1 MNKKQKRLLFRI
13 LASGVLLLAAC
24 LIPVNSDW
32 LRLLLFALPYL
43 LAGYDV
49 LKTAV
54 LHILHGQVFDENFLM
69 SLATIGA
76 FATGEYAEAV
86 AVMVFYQIGELFQS
100 LAVGRSRRSIAAL
113 MDIRPDSANL
123 ERNGELLPVSPE
135 EVAVGDVI
143 VIRPGERVPLDGVVV
158 EGSSNLDT
166 AALTGESLPRAVAD
180 GEEVISGCI
189 NIDGL
194 LRVRVTRPSSESTV
208 TRILELVENSSANK
222 AKAENFITRFA
233 RWYTPAVVIGAVLL
247 ALIPPLFD
255 GAWSV
260 WPQRALVF
268 LVISCPCA
276 LVISVPL
283 TFFGG
288 IGGAG
293 KRGILVKGS
302 NYLEALAHA
311 DTVVFDKTGTLT
323 RGTFAVTAVHPQE
336 LSESQVLEFAA
347 MAERYSEHP
356 IAQSLKRAYAKPLDT
371 AAVTAVEELA
381 GHGVCA
387 VVGGRAVAVGNER
400 LMERVGAKWRDCHHS
415 GTIVHV
421 AVDGTYAGHIVISDE
436 IKAGAREAI
445 HDLRSLGVRRT
456 VMLTGDRTAVAEEV
470 AHSLGVDAVRAEL
483 LPAEKVEA
491 VETLLKEPGRR
502 GRLLFV
508 GDGINDAPVL
518 SRADIGVAMGGLGSD
533 AAIEAADVVI
543 MDDRPEKL
551 ALAIRIAR
559 RTRRIV
565 MENIVFA
572 LAVKAL
578 VLLLGA
584 LGTANMWW
592 AVFADVGV
600 CVIAVLNA
608 MRMLRQREA

>member
-1 MNKKQKRLLFRI
+1 M
-13 LASGVLLLAAC
+13 
-24 LIPVNSDW
+24 
-32 LRLLLFALPYL
+32 
-43 LAGYDV
+43 
-49 LKTAV
+49 
-54 LHILHGQVFDENFLM
+54 
-69 SLATIGA
+69 
-76 FATGEYAEAV
+76 
-86 AVMVFYQIGELFQS
+86 
-100 LAVGRSRRSIAAL
+100 
-113 MDIRPDSANL
+113 
-123 ERNGELLPVSPE
+123 
-135 EVAVGDVI
+135 
-143 VIRPGERVPLDGVVV
+143 
-158 EGSSNLDT
+158 
-166 AALTGESLPRAVAD
+166 
-180 GEEVISGCI
+180 
-189 NIDGL
+189 
-194 LRVRVTRPSSESTV
+194 
-208 TRILELVENSSANK
+208 
-222 AKAENFITRFA
+222 
-233 RWYTPAVVIGAVLL
+233 LL
-247 ALIPPLFD
+247 ALVPPLFD

-293 KRGILVKGS
+293 RRGILIKGS

-323 RGTFAVTAVHPQE
+323 HGTFAVTAVHPQD
-336 LSESQVLEFAA
+336 LPESQVLELAA

-356 IAQSLKRAYAKPLDT
+356 IAQSLRRAYEKPLD
-371 AAVTAVEELA
+371 AAKVTDVEEIA

-387 VVGGRAVAVGNER
+387 MVDGRAVAVGNER
-400 LMERVGAKWRDCHHS
+400 LMERVGARWRDCHHS

-421 AVDGTYAGHIVISDE
+421 AVDGVYAGHIVISDE
-436 IKAGAREAI
+436 IKAGAREAVSE
-445 HDLRSLGVRRT
+445 LRSLGVRRT

-470 AHSLGVDAVRAEL
+470 ARSLGVDMVRAQL

-491 VETLLKEPGRR
+491 VEALLAEPGRR

-508 GDGINDAPVL
+508 VDGINDAPVL
-518 SRADIGVAMGGLGSD
+518 SRADIGVAMGALGSD
-533 AAIEAADVVI
+533 AAIEAADVVL

-565 MENIVFA
+565 TENIVFA
-572 LAVKAL
+572 LGVKAL

-584 LGTANMWW
+584 LGMANMWW

-600 CVIAVLNA
+600 CIIAVLNA
-608 MRMLRQREA
+608 MRMLRQREE